1 MPMKSSAPTKIWDCL
16 IVGGGPAGLTAATY
30 LRRFHRSVALIDNGQ
45 SRAKWIPKTHNCP
58 GFPAGVAGSALLA
71 RLGEQAGQYGVT
83 CIKAVASRIEVGLDV
98 FTITLPRRSLQAY
111 TVILATGV
119 EDTLPTLKVLSPK
132 TAIERG
138 LLRLCAICDGY
149 EATDASIGVLGPPES
164 ALRHACFLRGFSARV
179 SALTL
184 KDGSRASQRS
194 LQQARELNI
203 GVFECE
209 PTVRMT
215 GNQCRIVDLQGRV
228 HRFDTVYA
236 ALGTTSRCELAT
248 AAGAR
253 QTASGELFTDA
264 HMQTSIPGL
273 YAVGDVSSAI
283 NQISVAF
290 GQAAIAA
297 TAIHRQLATVAR
309 S

>member
-1 MPMKSSAPTKIWDCL
+1 MKSSAPTKIWDCL

-30 LRRFHRSVALIDNGQ
+30 LRRFHRSVALIDSGQ

-58 GFPAGVAGSALLA
+58 GFPAGVAGTALLT

-83 CIKAVASRIEVGLDV
+83 CIQAVASRIEVGLDV
-98 FTITLPRRSLQAY
+98 FTVTLPRRSLQAY

-119 EDTLPTLKVLSPK
+119 EDTLPTLKGLSPK

-164 ALRHACFLRGFSARV
+164 ALRHACFLRAFSPTV
-179 SALTL
+179 TALTIP
-184 KDGSRASQRS
+184 DGSKATHHS
-194 LQQARELNI
+194 LRQARQLDIPVI
-203 GVFECE
+203 GCE
-209 PTVRMT
+209 PTVRISGNTCVVMDHT
-215 GNQCRIVDLQGRV
+215 GRA

-236 ALGTTSRCELAT
+236 ALGTQSRFTLAT

-253 QTASGELFTDA
+253 LLRSGELFTDA

-273 YAVGDVSSAI
+273 YAIGDVSSAI

-297 TAIHRQLATVAR
+297 TSIHRQLAASPR
-309 S
+309 R

>member
-1 MPMKSSAPTKIWDCL
+1 M
-16 IVGGGPAGLTAATY
+16 AGTTLLT
-30 LRRFHRSVALIDNGQ
+30 
-45 SRAKWIPKTHNCP
+45 
-58 GFPAGVAGSALLA
+58 

-83 CIKAVASRIEVGLDV
+83 CIQAVASRIEVGLDV
-98 FTITLPRRSLQAY
+98 FTVTLPRRSLQAY

-119 EDTLPTLKVLSPK
+119 EDTLPTLKGLSPK

-164 ALRHACFLRGFSARV
+164 ALRHACFLRAFSPTV
-179 SALTL
+179 TALTIP
-184 KDGSRASQRS
+184 DGSKATHHS
-194 LQQARELNI
+194 LRQARQLDIPVI
-203 GVFECE
+203 GCE
-209 PTVRMT
+209 PTVRISGNTCVVMDHT
-215 GNQCRIVDLQGRV
+215 GRA

-236 ALGTTSRCELAT
+236 ALGTQSRFTLAT

-253 QTASGELFTDA
+253 LLRSGELFTDA

-273 YAVGDVSSAI
+273 YAIGDVSSAI

-297 TAIHRQLATVAR
+297 TSIHRQLAASPR
-309 S
+309 R

>member
-1 MPMKSSAPTKIWDCL
+1 MKSSAATKIWDCL

-30 LRRFHRSVALIDNGQ
+30 LRRFHRSVALIDSGH
-45 SRAKWIPKTHNCP
+45 SRAIWIPTTHNCP
-58 GFPAGVAGSALLA
+58 GFPAGVAGTALLA
-71 RLGEQAGQYGVT
+71 RLGDQAGQYGVT
-83 CIKAVASRIEVGLDV
+83 CIKAVATRIEMGLDV

-119 EDTLPTLKVLSPK
+119 EDTLPTVKVLSPK

-149 EATDASIGVLGPPES
+149 EATDTSIGVLGPPES
-164 ALRHACFLRGFSARV
+164 ALRHACFLRAFSPTV
-179 SALTL
+179 TALTIR
-184 KDGSRASQRS
+184 DGSRATQRS
-194 LQQARELNI
+194 LQQARQLDI
-203 GVFECE
+203 QVMDCE
-209 PTVRMT
+209 PSVRIS
-215 GNQCRIVDLQGRV
+215 GNACLVEDHTGRV

-236 ALGTTSRCELAT
+236 ALGTQSRHGLAT

-253 QTASGELFTDA
+253 LLRSGELFTDA
-264 HMQTSIPGL
+264 HMQTTIPGL
-273 YAVGDVSSAI
+273 YAIGDVSSAI

-297 TAIHRQLATVAR
+297 TAIHRQLAASPR
-309 S
+309 R